1 MIPTP
6 VTLPD
11 GRSWPSLRAL
21 ASEAGISPDGMRRRL
36 AAGSDPFAAPARSG
50 GTRKRYTDPQGRAW
64 ASLRAMADAYGLG
77 VETVRLRLARGATIR
92 AALAPVGSVKDP
104 RTGEIVRWVDLERET
119 GIPLST
125 LRWRFVNGRPLLSG
139 DRRVRNVNERV
150 PVIGSEARDR
160 RLPIEPREVEAD
172 EHARGDVEPVP
183 MLPQKIRPRREDARA
198 PYLRSAVE
206 GERDRP
212 SADPPDPIEI
222 DPVASPVED
231 DGEAL
236 RGEAGAHGER

>member
-1 MIPTP
+1 MTIPTP

-21 ASEAGISPDGMRRRL
+21 AREAGISPKGMRRRL

-50 GTRKRYTDPQGRAW
+50 GARRRYTDPQGRAW

-125 LRWRFVNGRPLLSG
+125 LRWRFINGRPLL
-139 DRRVRNVNERV
+139 
-150 PVIGSEARDR
+150 A
-160 RLPIEPREVEAD
+160 
-172 EHARGDVEPVP
+172 
-183 MLPQKIRPRREDARA
+183 
-198 PYLRSAVE
+198 
-206 GERDRP
+206 
-212 SADPPDPIEI
+212 
-222 DPVASPVED
+222 PVAT
-231 DGEAL
+231 
-236 RGEAGAHGER
+236 RERQLP